1 MRRLGSCHSFSWLK
15 STGIDMVLRRVA
27 LADTEAV
34 QKKIILTTTKPE
46 ENETRSSRQGT
57 TC

>member
-1 MRRLGSCHSFSWLK
+1 MK